1 MSIWGLLSDYS
12 FLIIALGT
20 SALAIASSII
30 GSVSV
35 LKGQSLIGDAIG
47 HASFPGIVLAFMLT
61 GERNPWGLFLGAVL
75 SGALAFFWIQLL
87 GRWSKIELE
96 TALAAV
102 LSTFFGLGMVLKS
115 YITGNPAFSAS
126 SQAGLEKYIF
136 GQASYMMQSDVIM
149 IYMVSIPVL
158 ILFFLFYKELKLF
171 VFDPEYAIT
180 IGINEKMLYGLVLI
194 MTMGMIGV
202 GLKLVGIILISSLL
216 IIPTII
222 GLQWSDRYAVV
233 LIVGV
238 VAALFSAVVGTLI
251 SSTFRGMSTG
261 PMIVVLLSLL
271 AIASMLLSPRGAIR
285 KMRWKK

>member
-1 MSIWGLLSDYS
+1 MSIWALLSDYS

-136 GQASYMMQSDVIM
+136 GQASYMMQRDVIM

-222 GLQWSDRYAVV
+222 GLQWSDRYAIV
-233 LIVGV
+233 LIVGA

>member
-1 MSIWGLLSDYS
+1 
-12 FLIIALGT
+12 
-20 SALAIASSII
+20 
-30 GSVSV
+30 
-35 LKGQSLIGDAIG
+35 
-47 HASFPGIVLAFMLT
+47 
-61 GERNPWGLFLGAVL
+61 
-75 SGALAFFWIQLL
+75 
-87 GRWSKIELE
+87 
-96 TALAAV
+96 
-102 LSTFFGLGMVLKS
+102 
-115 YITGNPAFSAS
+115 
-126 SQAGLEKYIF
+126 
-136 GQASYMMQSDVIM
+136 M

-222 GLQWSDRYAVV
+222 GLQWSDRYAIV
-233 LIVGV
+233 LIVGA
-238 VAALFSAVVGTLI
+238 VAALFSAVAGTLI

>member
-1 MSIWGLLSDYS
+1 MSIWALLSDYS

-136 GQASYMMQSDVIM
+136 GQASYMMQRV
-149 IYMVSIPVL
+149 
-158 ILFFLFYKELKLF
+158 
-171 VFDPEYAIT
+171 
-180 IGINEKMLYGLVLI
+180 
-194 MTMGMIGV
+194 
-202 GLKLVGIILISSLL
+202 
-216 IIPTII
+216 
-222 GLQWSDRYAVV
+222 
-233 LIVGV
+233 
-238 VAALFSAVVGTLI
+238 
-251 SSTFRGMSTG
+251 
-261 PMIVVLLSLL
+261 
-271 AIASMLLSPRGAIR
+271 
-285 KMRWKK
+285 